1 MLNEGIIN
9 TPPSANHSMPA
20 SSIEDAGAQQKASTA
35 AVVDDGWESVE
46 VEEMGAVVAP
56 ATPTIALNSTSASS
70 SSSQFGHLVSPP
82 LHQLHPQLASNS
94 ILNNVAAPSKS
105 SNGVGPQ
112 LSYLQIAGSLMT
124 SSANSSS
131 RPAVYSSNQATS
143 STPLV
148 HPSSSSSSPFA
159 FVPKPVGK
167 DGHDSF
173 KDAFEQARDKL
184 HLFERRFGGDDGRET
199 TTTATATAAQ
209 DATATPTKGEGKRK
223 RSEGGSSDS
232 EKKRT
237 EKKSK
242 KGDEGGADEQKKKK
256 KKKDKKSSGKSKPKK
271 EDGSASLALDEKPE
285 GGFTF
290 MQGAYF
296 ILKREHRFMTA
307 KEIVA
312 IGVAEDL
319 FASSKGKTPEATV
332 AAGIYVDLKKP
343 ISQFCQGCKVGK
355 RGFGLSEWKDLESI
369 PGPPDTP
376 VKTRRRTTKSEEGT
390 KKKQTSASSTSSRRT
405 AKKRDEEEE
414 ARRRRQALLEEED
427 AEEEEEEIEEEM
439 VIVEEEEDE
448 EEASGQGDSTT
459 SPPNALRP
467 LPFGSPLAF

>member
-1 MLNEGIIN
+1 
-9 TPPSANHSMPA
+9 
-20 SSIEDAGAQQKASTA
+20 
-35 AVVDDGWESVE
+35 VVDDGWESVE

-199 TTTATATAAQ
+199 TTTATAAAAQ

-312 IGVAEDL
+312 IGVAEGTRSLLVPSRSLTTATHVRSLTLTHFL
-319 FASSKGKTPEATV
+319 FLSLSPPSWWPPSANRSVCVVEGKDARSHRGRWHLRGPQEAH
-332 AAGIYVDLKKP
+332 LP
-343 ISQFCQGCKVGK
+343 ILSRVQGY
-355 RGFGLSEWKDLESI
+355 
-369 PGPPDTP
+369 
-376 VKTRRRTTKSEEGT
+376 
-390 KKKQTSASSTSSRRT
+390 TSSPSSSSSSSSLNNSHT
-405 AKKRDEEEE
+405 ITFFFLVADHWL
-414 ARRRRQALLEEED
+414 QW
-427 AEEEEEEIEEEM
+427 
-439 VIVEEEEDE
+439 
-448 EEASGQGDSTT
+448 ASE
-459 SPPNALRP
+459 
-467 LPFGSPLAF
+467 GSG

>member
-1 MLNEGIIN
+1 MLNEGIIIT
-9 TPPSANHSMPA
+9 TPPSANHLMPA
-20 SSIEDAGAQQKASTA
+20 SSIEEHAGGAQQKASTA

-56 ATPTIALNSTSASS
+56 ATPTIALNSTTSASS

-94 ILNNVAAPSKS
+94 ILNNVAAPSKT

-131 RPAVYSSNQATS
+131 RSAVYSSNQATS

-148 HPSSSSSSPFA
+148 HPSSSSSPFA

-199 TTTATATAAQ
+199 TTTAATAAAAQ
-209 DATATPTKGEGKRK
+209 DGTATPTKGEGKRK
-223 RSEGGSSDS
+223 RGEGGGSDS

-242 KGDEGGADEQKKKK
+242 KGDEGGADEQHKKKK
-256 KKKDKKSSGKSKPKK
+256 KKKDKKSSSSGKSKPKK

-312 IGVAEDL
+312 IGVAEGTTLALSMPSRSLTTATHVRWFTLTTFSSLFSLSFHRHLQTDL

-343 ISQFCQGCKVGK
+343 ISQFCQGCKGTPPHLHHLHRLHHPTTLTPSSSFIVAGHW
-355 RGFGLSEWKDLESI
+355 LQWASE
-369 PGPPDTP
+369 G
-376 VKTRRRTTKSEEGT
+376 
-390 KKKQTSASSTSSRRT
+390 
-405 AKKRDEEEE
+405 
-414 ARRRRQALLEEED
+414 
-427 AEEEEEEIEEEM
+427 
-439 VIVEEEEDE
+439 
-448 EEASGQGDSTT
+448 SG
-459 SPPNALRP
+459 
-467 LPFGSPLAF
+467 